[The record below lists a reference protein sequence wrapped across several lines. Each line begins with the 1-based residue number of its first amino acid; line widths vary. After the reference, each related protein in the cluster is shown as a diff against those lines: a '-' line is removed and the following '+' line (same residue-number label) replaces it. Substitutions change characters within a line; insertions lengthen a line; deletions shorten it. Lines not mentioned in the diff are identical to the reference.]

1 MAGAELTCTKSSFV
15 SPQKPFYGHKR
26 RYVQVHGNK
35 PTKKSGHP
43 LRDNRPA
50 YLLLPHLRRM
60 MPRQTDGFSRPQS
73 HLAGDVSTGAL
84 NCTQT
89 GRCLIPLQNLY
100 YLLSVVRFVVSRMP
114 NCITPIIVHIT
125 NIRPAC
131 QQHLHHFRIGIV
143 SRCPHQYRHAILI
156 FYIGIRPACQ
166 QCLHHFRIGIVSRR
180 QYQRRRAIL
189 IFIVNDIYNF
199 PLISGL

>member
-1 MAGAELTCTKSSFV
+1 MRRSAEFPFSIDGGGRTYLYQALCPPKKAFLWT
-15 SPQKPFYGHKR
+15 QKTLCPGPWK
-26 RYVQVHGNK
+26 QA
-35 PTKKSGHP
+35 TKKSGHP

-89 GRCLIPLQNLY
+89 GRCLIPLQNPY

-131 QQHLHHFRIGIV
+131 QQHIHHFRIGIV

-156 FYIGIRPACQ
+156 FYI
-166 QCLHHFRIGIVSRR
+166 SRLDF
-180 QYQRRRAIL
+180 AKK
-189 IFIVNDIYNF
+189 N
-199 PLISGL
+199 